1 MSVLD
6 STLKPVNK
14 AGCRPMRVK
23 QGRFHSISLRKSC
36 TLAVLILQ
44 LLSRDLVLCI
54 ISFLAIWSRA
64 SSVFLRSGPVHHLAI
79 GHVHHH
85 LRLWHIL
92 PRIPVPGNFITNIS
106 SPTHRVGRTFHPLS
120 MERIQSVFV
129 NRPHL
134 QHHLTTPNASED
146 VSPQN
151 GHHFWFR

>member
-1 MSVLD
+1 MSVLN

-36 TLAVLILQ
+36 TLPVPILQ
-44 LLSRDLVLCI
+44 LLSRNLVTCI
-54 ISFLAIWSRA
+54 VSFPAIWSRA
-64 SSVFLRSGPVHHLAI
+64 SSVFPRS

-85 LRLWHIL
+85 LRLWHVL
-92 PRIPVPGNFITNIS
+92 PRIPRNFITNIS
-106 SPTHRVGRTFHPLS
+106 SPTHRVGRAFHPLS

-134 QHHLTTPNASED
+134 EHQLTTS
-146 VSPQN
+146 SLLPQACEA
-151 GHHFWFR
+151 GLT